1 MSQGSQGHL
10 AELGQYVILV
20 LLIAISSILNQ
31 NHTRP
36 KLGKHLC
43 QKSPEEVIDIDET
56 QVTFLPCPKFIVN
69 L

>member
-36 KLGKHLC
+36 KPGKHLR
-43 QKSPEEVIDIDET
+43 QKSPEEVIDVDET
-56 QVTFLPCPKFIVN
+56 QVTFLPCPKFIVD